1 MAQSTPGAKSE
12 ELVHPPNP
20 SPEEGG
26 GGIAS
31 VHRRSCL
38 RRRAVA
44 AAWSEVEADHRH
56 DANAAVGA
64 RGEAKAEAHGKAK
77 VNSNLDDLRRE
88 LLRTATY
95 VRSDGTAMPPV
106 ISGATRHQPCAGDLL
121 ILEHSDA
128 APNDRHQQQQ
138 ATAAARYLGDALT
151 QSLKSR
157 PLGGS
162 GIGGSRHGVAAART
176 IGGAVMDNRNA
187 NNAAANS
194 NAKDTAGAAMS
205 TPRKIIGSLGSAAWG
220 LAKIVSPVLVK
231 SNTGHYEDMD
241 ASFDE
246 ESSANCE
253 DDGSGSRHL
262 ILDDDRDTICHVGLA
277 VDCSRLILGHA
288 AAAITAEFDGPDD
301 GTKLMHRFG
310 SGRHSWAQFCR
321 IAGSASDSASLA
333 TEESSEHKALRE
345 LLTGLSPADLEL
357 LLLGMVS
364 AGYAVLSPDGDV
376 VALLPG
382 HSAATGA
389 AANAVDEVHLAIF
402 RLQVTVMTL
411 ERRIEHLSEQ
421 ADAAQSRALVV
432 QKRRQSTLAINYL
445 KLRNMR
451 RKEID
456 RTSETLLNVEQSLQT
471 LQRTRADAEVVRA
484 YKLAGEAMKMVR
496 KSEEEGGWGINA
508 DAVRDASD
516 ELAELTE
523 EVNEISAALE
533 SMGVDNDVGAFS
545 DEELM
550 QELESLEEVD
560 DLTDA
565 LGRVGLEENGNGE
578 EAEQV
583 TAPKVVNLDAES
595 GKEDDDEGPRKNEA
609 MVAS

>member
-12 ELVHPPNP
+12 ELVYPPNP
-20 SPEEGG
+20 SPEGGG

-38 RRRAVA
+38 RRGAVA
-44 AAWSEVEADHRH
+44 AAWSEVEADHGH
-56 DANAAVGA
+56 DANAAVGG
-64 RGEAKAEAHGKAK
+64 RGEAKAEAHVKAK
-77 VNSNLDDLRRE
+77 VSNNLDDLRRE

-106 ISGATRHQPCAGDLL
+106 ISGATQHQPCTGDLL

-128 APNDRHQQQQ
+128 APNDRRQQQQ
-138 ATAAARYLGDALT
+138 ATTAARYLGEALT
-151 QSLKSR
+151 KSLKSR

-176 IGGAVMDNRNA
+176 VGGTVMGNRNA

-205 TPRKIIGSLGSAAWG
+205 TPRKILGSIGSVALG
-220 LAKIVSPVLVK
+220 LAQIVSPVLVRDT
-231 SNTGHYEDMD
+231 TGHYEDMD

-246 ESSANCE
+246 GSANGE
-253 DDGSGSRHL
+253 EDGSGSRHL
-262 ILDDDRDTICHVGLA
+262 ILDDDRDTICHVELA

-288 AAAITAEFDGPDD
+288 ATTITEELDGPND
-301 GTKLMHRFG
+301 GTRLMHRFG

-321 IAGSASDSASLA
+321 VAASTSDSAPLA
-333 TEESSEHKALRE
+333 SEESNEDKVLRE

-364 AGYAVLSPDGDV
+364 AGYAVLSSDGDV

-382 HSAATGA
+382 HSAATGT

-402 RLQVTVMTL
+402 RLQVTVTTL

-421 ADAAQSRALVV
+421 ADAAQARALVV

-484 YKLAGEAMKMVR
+484 YKLAGEAMKTVR

-523 EVNEISAALE
+523 EVNETSAALE
-533 SMGVDNDVGAFS
+533 SMGVDNDAGAFS

-565 LGRVGLEENGNGE
+565 LGRVGLEENGNAE

-583 TAPKVVNLDAES
+583 TTPKVANLDAES
-595 GKEDDDEGPRKNEA
+595 GKEDDDECSRKNEA